1 MNNLIEL
8 KNAAAS
14 AAGVA
19 WDTWAA
25 ADAVYCNAVIP
36 SNAKAAAEAAWANYA
51 AAVEVVVADWDAVW
65 ADAYTAAVGEQ
76 K

>member
-1 MNNLIEL
+1 MNNLTEL
-8 KNAAAS
+8 KNAAGF

-19 WDTWAA
+19 WDAWAA

-51 AAVEVVVADWDAVW
+51 AAVEVVVAEWGVSNA
-65 ADAYTAAVGEQ
+65 AAAVARKQ